1 MTDNIYSRPLIPILI
16 AMIAGIICGV
26 GLSDYR
32 IWAYA
37 ALIMSAG
44 RILWCILH
52 RKTEVYSPIIL
63 FLSLGYLSIQP
74 WIDPKF
80 PANHIVHF
88 TDTHKWGIVGI
99 IDSPPVK
106 RDHRTSCILAVLS
119 LSGPNTFT
127 PTTGKIRVTVAGE
140 NADIAQGDRI
150 RFDSKIRS
158 IRNFNNP
165 GGFNYRRYMA
175 FKRVWG
181 AAYTREDKILVLDR
195 ASGGWLT
202 NRIDAARRKISL
214 LIEKTGE
221 GEHRDVL
228 KALILGE
235 RSWLSPHL
243 REAFHRAGI
252 GHLLAISGLHIGIV
266 ASAAF
271 FLFAW
276 LFSRFEFFL
285 WKAWNRKGAAIFS
298 FIPALLYAVLA
309 GMSPSTQR
317 ALIMVGMFLLTFL
330 IEREQDLITTLAAAA
345 MLIIMLY
352 PPALYTISFQLSFVA
367 VFSIIYGTSR
377 IVLPEVSKRNRFKG
391 IVFRKM
397 AAFFIVSVV
406 AMLGTLPLV
415 MFYFNRVSLVG
426 VIANYI
432 LVPIIGFAVVPVGL
446 LAVFILPI
454 TETVS
459 IVCMQ
464 FAADILQVALKV
476 VVFFSNL
483 PFAAWHTIT
492 PSIFEILCY
501 YILAW
506 AALNLTASGPG
517 AGPNTRT
524 VRASQTDSGQSRQ
537 CNVCS
542 KRTRLARSAL
552 VLVLLAMILDVG
564 YWSYQRFWRNSLR
577 VTIIDVGHGNAGLL
591 ELPGG
596 YCILL
601 DGGGFSDNAVFDVGA
616 RVIALFLWRKKIR
629 TVETLILSH
638 PNSDHLNGLIF
649 IAEHFRVR
657 DIWTNGEKRQTLGYQ
672 RLAQTIAKRKILQ
685 PQYLNLPKQTQIN
698 GVDFQILYP
707 PEDFLERGKKERW
720 RSINNNSLV
729 VKATHGKIS
738 FLFTGDIMSGAEK
751 DLTALAGGELKST
764 VLVVPHHGSKTS
776 SSTGFIDAVQPRIG
790 IISAGWQNR
799 FNLPSISVLKS
810 YQQRGVHILRTD
822 LSGAVTCVSDGKH
835 LDVSSRLKD
844 RSNDLTGPKLVDSPL

>member
-1 MTDNIYSRPLIPILI
+1 MTDNIYARPLIPILI
-16 AMIAGIICGV
+16 SSIAGILCGV
-26 GLSDYR
+26 GLPDYR
-32 IWAYA
+32 VWAYA
-37 ALIMSAG
+37 ALVISAG
-44 RILWCILH
+44 WIVWCIVR
-52 RKTEVYSPIIL
+52 RKADVCFAFVL
-63 FLSLGYLSIQP
+63 FFSLGYLSIQP

-88 TDTHKWGIVGI
+88 TDTHKWRIVGI
-99 IDSPPVK
+99 IDSHPVH
-106 RDHRTSCILAVLS
+106 RNHRTSFILTVLS
-119 LSGPNTFT
+119 LGGHNTFT

-140 NADIAQGDRI
+140 NADTARGDRI

-158 IRNFNNP
+158 IRSFNNP

-181 AAYTREDKILVLDR
+181 AAYTKEDKILVLGR
-195 ASGGWLT
+195 ASGGWLVK
-202 NRIDAARRKISL
+202 RIDAARHKISL

-235 RSWLSPHL
+235 RSRLSPHL
-243 REAFHRAGI
+243 RQAFHRAGI

-271 FLFAW
+271 FIFAW
-276 LFSRFEFFL
+276 FFSRFEFFL
-285 WKAWNRKGAAIFS
+285 WKAWTRKGAAIFS

-330 IEREQDLITTLAAAA
+330 LEREQDLITTLAAAA

-367 VFSIIYGTSR
+367 VFSIVYGTSR
-377 IVLPEVSKRNRFKG
+377 IVLPEVSNRHRFRE
-391 IVFRKM
+391 VLFRKM

-406 AMLGTLPLV
+406 ATLGTLPLV
-415 MFYFNRVSLVG
+415 MFYFNRVSVVG

-459 IVCMQ
+459 IWCMQ

-476 VVFFSNL
+476 VAFFSNL
-483 PFAAWHTIT
+483 PFAALHTIT
-492 PSIFEILCY
+492 PSMFEIFCY
-501 YILAW
+501 YTLIW
-506 AALNLTASGPG
+506 AVLNIITSGDVGVRDAKTVPATQIDPG
-517 AGPNTRT
+517 QTRHLN
-524 VRASQTDSGQSRQ
+524 VRF
-537 CNVCS
+537 N
-542 KRTRLARSAL
+542 RTNLARSAL
-552 VLVLLAMILDVG
+552 VLVLLAMAIDVG
-564 YWSYQRFWRNSLR
+564 YWSYQRFWRNNLR
-577 VTIIDVGHGNAGLL
+577 VTIIDVGQGTASLL

-596 YCILL
+596 YCILV

-616 RVIALFLWRKKIR
+616 RVIAPFLWRKKIR

-649 IAEHFRVR
+649 IAEHFQVR
-657 DIWTNGEKRQTLGYQ
+657 NIWTNGEKRQTLGYQ
-672 RLAQTIAKRKILQ
+672 RLAETIVRRKILH
-685 PQYLNLPKQTQIN
+685 PHYRDLPKRQEIN
-698 GVDFQILYP
+698 GVNFQILYP

-720 RSINNNSLV
+720 RTANNNSLV
-729 VKATHGKIS
+729 VKATYGTIS

-751 DLTALAGGELKST
+751 ELTAMAGGELKST
-764 VLVVPHHGSKTS
+764 VLMVPHHGSKS
-776 SSTGFIDAVQPRIG
+776 SSSAGFIDAVQPRIG
-790 IISAGWQNR
+790 IISSGWKNR
-799 FNLPSISVLKS
+799 FNLPNVSVLKS
-810 YQQRGVHILRTD
+810 YQQRGVHILQTD
-822 LSGAVTCVSDGKH
+822 STGAVTCVADDKH
-835 LDVSSRLKD
+835 LNVSSWLKD
-844 RSNDLTGPKLVDSPL
+844 RSGGLTDF

>member
-1 MTDNIYSRPLIPILI
+1 MIDNIYSRPLIPILI

-26 GLSDYR
+26 GLPGYR

-37 ALIMSAG
+37 VLMISAG
-44 RILWCILH
+44 RIVWCIMRH
-52 RKTEVYSPIIL
+52 KTDAYYPIIL
-63 FLSLGYLSIQP
+63 FFSLGYLSIQP

-80 PANHIVHF
+80 PSNHIVHF
-88 TDTHKWGIVGI
+88 ADTRKWHIVGI
-99 IDSPPVK
+99 IDSHPVK
-106 RDHRTSCILAVLS
+106 KDHRTSFILTTQS
-119 LSGPNTFT
+119 LGEHNTFT

-140 NADIAQGDRI
+140 NIDIARGDRI

-158 IRNFNNP
+158 IRSFNNP

-181 AAYTREDKILVLDR
+181 AAYTREDKMLVMDR

-202 NRIDAARRKISL
+202 KRIDAARRKISL

-221 GEHRDVL
+221 GEHRGVL

-235 RSWLSPHL
+235 RSHISPHL

-271 FLFAW
+271 FFFAW
-276 LFSRFEFFL
+276 FFSRFEFFL
-285 WKAWNRKGAAIFS
+285 WKAWTRKGAAIFS

-330 IEREQDLITTLAAAA
+330 LEREQDLITTLAAAA
-345 MLIIMLY
+345 MVIIMLY
-352 PPALYTISFQLSFVA
+352 PPAIYTISFQLSFVA
-367 VFSIIYGTSR
+367 VFSIVYGTSR
-377 IVLPEVSKRNRFKG
+377 IALPEISNRHRLRG
-391 IVFRKM
+391 VLFRKV
-397 AAFFIVSVV
+397 AAFFMVSVV
-406 AMLGTLPLV
+406 ATLGTLPLV

-426 VIANYI
+426 IIANYI

-459 IVCMQ
+459 IGCMQ
-464 FAADILQVALKV
+464 IAADILQVALKV
-476 VVFFSNL
+476 VALFSDL
-483 PFAAWHTIT
+483 PYAALYTIT

-501 YILAW
+501 YMLVW
-506 AALNLTASGPG
+506 AMLNLIAPGPG
-517 AGPNTRT
+517 AVRNTET
-524 VRASQTDSGQSRQ
+524 DHAAQTEPELTRHRNAGF
-537 CNVCS
+537 
-542 KRTRLARSAL
+542 KRTRLARSVLA
-552 VLVLLAMILDVG
+552 LVLLAIAIDVG
-564 YWSYQRFWRNSLR
+564 YWSYQRFWRNNLR
-577 VTIIDVGHGNAGLL
+577 VTIIDVGHGTAGLL

-596 YCILL
+596 HCILV
-601 DGGGFSDNAVFDVGA
+601 DGGGFADNAVFDVGA
-616 RVIALFLWRKKIR
+616 RVIAPFLWRKKIR
-629 TVETLILSH
+629 TVETLVLSH

-649 IAEHFRVR
+649 IAEHFRVK

-672 RLAQTIAKRKILQ
+672 RLAETIARRKIRHLQ
-685 PQYLNLPKQTQIN
+685 YRDLPKRQEIN

-720 RSINNNSLV
+720 RSVNNNSLV
-729 VKATHGKIS
+729 VKATYGKVS

-751 DLTALAGGELKST
+751 DLTAMAGVELKST
-764 VLVVPHHGSKTS
+764 VLMVPHHGSRS
-776 SSTGFIDAVQPRIG
+776 SSSSGFIDAVQPRIG
-790 IISAGWQNR
+790 IISSGWRNR
-799 FNLPSISVLKS
+799 FNLPNVSVLES
-810 YQQRGVHILRTD
+810 YRQRGVRILRTD
-822 LSGAVTCVSDGKH
+822 STGAVTCVSDGNH
-835 LDVSSRLKD
+835 LNVSGRLKD
-844 RSNDLTGPKLVDSPL
+844 SSNDLTDF